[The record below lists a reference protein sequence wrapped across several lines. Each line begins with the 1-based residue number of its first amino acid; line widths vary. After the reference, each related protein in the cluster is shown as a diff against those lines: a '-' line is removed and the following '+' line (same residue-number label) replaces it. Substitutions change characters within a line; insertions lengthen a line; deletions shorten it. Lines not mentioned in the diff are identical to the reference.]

1 MTDTPK
7 DRSNPEEESK
17 KPTPESPSEKET
29 EVIAADE
36 ASDAEETEVRHES
49 PAPLAAAASDE
60 EAQEKSGPFN
70 LGRTGKRIAVA
81 AAVAAAFFSG
91 MILYS
96 AIDDHDSDAER
107 AAFVAPPG
115 GPGMPGEGPGG
126 MPGMPGGG
134 PGGFHEGGPGWSH
147 DGDEDGD
154 HEGDDYDHDSYEHEE
169 EGDRDEF
176 EDDRYEEGQMPP
188 GSEAP
193 QGYQAP
199 PGGQNQPAPME
210 SGQS

>member
-1 MTDTPK
+1 MTDTPE
-7 DRSNPEEESK
+7 DRDNPEEESK
-17 KPTPESPSEKET
+17 KPTPESESEKET
-29 EVIAADE
+29 EVIAPE
-36 ASDAEETEVRHES
+36 
-49 PAPLAAAASDE
+49 PA
-60 EAQEKSGPFN
+60 KSGRFN
-70 LGRTGKRIAVA
+70 LGRTGRRIAVA

-96 AIDDHDSDAER
+96 AIEDHDSDAER

-115 GPGMPGEGPGG
+115 GPGFPGEGPGG

-134 PGGFHEGGPGWSH
+134 PGGYHEDGSGWSH

-154 HEGDDYDHDSYEHEE
+154 HESDDYDHDDSYEQED
-169 EGDRDEF
+169 GNDRGEY
-176 EDDRYEEGQMPP
+176 DDRYEEGRMPP
-188 GSEAP
+188 
-193 QGYQAP
+193 GYQAP